1 MKDLIRKILKEE
13 FTHPNHQKYLDG
25 VVSSLLESIFI
36 LPSNNMTSFGT
47 VSEMED
53 TGVFDVDLDRI
64 RHEDKYIKQLGWDY
78 YYDPEDVY
86 DEGYYF
92 RINNPKQQ
100 YDSDEFYYEI
110 VYDWLDTLVEKG
122 ILEYNE
128 DFGDHG
134 EWVLLEDNLT
144 IKSNFFNFTCVLFR
158 TLIEDGYEMSACSE
172 IPTIKISIMNKINKI
187 YDIDDLFS
195 MDYVVN
201 EFFRRL
207 PYKLKDMGV
216 KMIIPSENKTL
227 NESIVDDFIEF
238 GKREL
243 SLGDGFRVNLTDNGD
258 DIETLANYDM
268 IDGEINV
275 LTRDRATPD
284 IIRSIAHEMVHHKQN
299 ERGDLRGNPEEGEDG
314 SPWEDEANA
323 KAGELLRVFGKQY
336 PEIYDI

>member
-1 MKDLIRKILKEE
+1 LKDLIRKILKEE
-13 FTHPNHQKYLDG
+13 FTHPNHQKFLDW

-78 YYDPEDVY
+78 YYDPEDED
-86 DEGYYF
+86 DEGYYY

-122 ILEYNE
+122 VLGFNE
-128 DFGDHG
+128 DLGDHG
-134 EWVLLEDNLT
+134 EWVLREDNLT
-144 IKSNFFNFTCVLFR
+144 IKSNFFNFICVLFR
-158 TLIEDGYEMSACSE
+158 TLIEDGYVMSACSK
-172 IPTIKISIMNKINKI
+172 IPTIRISIMNKINNT

-238 GKREL
+238 GKKEL

>member
-13 FTHPNHQKYLDG
+13 FTHPQHQKFLDG
-25 VVSSLLESIFI
+25 VVSTLLESIFI

-78 YYDPEDVY
+78 YYDPEDED
-86 DEGYYF
+86 DEGYYY

-122 ILEYNE
+122 ILDYNE

-134 EWVLLEDNLT
+134 EWVLLEDDLLL
-144 IKSNFFNFTCVLFR
+144 KSNFFNFTCTLWR
-158 TLIEDGYEMSACSE
+158 TLLKDGYELGACNNS
-172 IPTIKISIMNKINKI
+172 SNRVAIMKKLEST
-187 YDIDDLFS
+187 YDIGDSFS

-238 GKREL
+238 GKKEL

-299 ERGDLRGNPEEGEDG
+299 ERGDLRGNPDEGEDG

-323 KAGELLRVFGKQY
+323 KSGELLRVFGKQY

>member
-13 FTHPNHQKYLDG
+13 FTHPNHQKYLDR
-25 VVSSLLESIFI
+25 VISILLESIFI
-36 LPSNNMTSFGT
+36 LPSNNMTSFGS

-122 ILEYNE
+122 VLEFNE

-134 EWVLLEDNLT
+134 EWVLLEDDLLL
-144 IKSNFFNFTCVLFR
+144 KSNFFNFTC
-158 TLIEDGYEMSACSE
+158 TLWRRLLKDGYELGACNNS
-172 IPTIKISIMNKINKI
+172 SNRVAIMNIVNNI
-187 YDIDDLFS
+187 YDIGYSFS

-207 PYKLKDMGV
+207 PYKLKDMDV

-243 SLGDGFRVNLTDNGD
+243 
-258 DIETLANYDM
+258 
-268 IDGEINV
+268 
-275 LTRDRATPD
+275 
-284 IIRSIAHEMVHHKQN
+284 
-299 ERGDLRGNPEEGEDG
+299 
-314 SPWEDEANA
+314 
-323 KAGELLRVFGKQY
+323 
-336 PEIYDI
+336 

>member
-13 FTHPNHQKYLDG
+13 FTHPNHQKYLDR
-25 VVSSLLESIFI
+25 VISSLLESIFI

-122 ILEYNE
+122 ILDYNE

-134 EWVLLEDNLT
+134 EWVLLEDDLLL
-144 IKSNFFNFTCVLFR
+144 KSNFFNFTC
-158 TLIEDGYEMSACSE
+158 TLWRRLLKDGYELGACNNS
-172 IPTIKISIMNKINKI
+172 SNRVAIMKKLESI
-187 YDIDDLFS
+187 YDIGDSFS

-207 PYKLKDMGV
+207 PYKLKDMDV

>member
-1 MKDLIRKILKEE
+1 MKRLIRKILKEE
-13 FTHPNHQKYLDG
+13 FSHPQHQKFLDG
-25 VVSSLLESIFI
+25 VVNSLLKTIYISS
-36 LPSNNMTSFGT
+36 SNNMTSFGS
-47 VSEMED
+47 VGEMENY
-53 TGVFDVDLDRI
+53 GVFGEELDQI

-78 YYDPEDVY
+78 HYDAEDPY

-92 RINNPKQQ
+92 RTDNPKHQ
-100 YDSDEFYYEI
+100 YSSDEFYLEI

-122 ILEYNE
+122 ILDYNE

-134 EWVLLEDNLT
+134 EWVLLEDDLLL
-144 IKSNFFNFTCVLFR
+144 KSNFFNFTCTLWR
-158 TLIEDGYEMSACSE
+158 TLLKDGYELSACNNPSNRV
-172 IPTIKISIMNKINKI
+172 SIMKKLESA

-195 MDYVVN
+195 MDYVLN

-207 PYKLKDMGV
+207 PYKLKDMGI
-216 KMIIPSENKTL
+216 KMIIPSDNETL

-238 GKREL
+238 GKKEL
-243 SLGDGFRVNLTDNGD
+243 TLGDGFRVNLTDNGD

-268 IDGEINV
+268 EDGEINV
-275 LTRDRATPD
+275 LTKDRATPD

-323 KAGELLRVFGKQY
+323 KAGELVRLFGKQY